1 MKMIK
6 KFFAAVC
13 VMLILFGIVY
23 NVVALPFSSPRF
35 DVISWIAIGVAFLIA
50 TYIGRSS
57 K

>member
-1 MKMIK
+1 MIK